1 MKKEMMQKTAVV
13 WLLAMVCC
21 LLWGSAFPCVKIG
34 YELFRIDASDTT
46 SQIVFA
52 GTRFFLAGVLAL
64 IFGSISQKRLLIPK
78 KTDIP
83 MIGKLALFQTILQY
97 LFFYIGLAH
106 TTGVKPYIL

>member
-1 MKKEMMQKTAVV
+1 MKKEIMQKTAVV

-34 YELFRIDASDTT
+34 YDLFRIGASDTA

-64 IFGSISQKRLLIPK
+64 IAALLNAREDDTGYIK
-78 KTDIP
+78 LYDTDA
-83 MIGKLALFQTILQY
+83 G
-97 LFFYIGLAH
+97 
-106 TTGVKPYIL
+106 